1 MLTSDL
7 QEKSSKQLEIS
18 DLFVSQ
24 DNHSKDGVRD
34 VVGAGEEGWVIVL
47 GNQIVRH
54 ISVNNAH
61 TVAAMRNSVECTK
74 SCQFNYPRMAGMV
87 EGVLL
92 TKMFDPQIVYNSLQP
107 RARSSSDHLMYQM
120 EMNLA
125 SNRSRVGDELCRLAT
140 SQPISNKLLFF
151 SGMQDATHTRSSWT
165 VTPND
170 DHNPWQQTQVHAQH
184 KAYLARQKST
194 PSSVQTVFT
203 VACLFVV
210 ALVVLIS
217 GMIIL
222 CQHQSYAFDI
232 FGYGFVVVGLITLC
246 LCAILQRKNICK
258 LLQDLNKDVYASYTN
273 Q

>member
-1 MLTSDL
+1 
-7 QEKSSKQLEIS
+7 
-18 DLFVSQ
+18 
-24 DNHSKDGVRD
+24 
-34 VVGAGEEGWVIVL
+34 
-47 GNQIVRH
+47 
-54 ISVNNAH
+54 
-61 TVAAMRNSVECTK
+61 
-74 SCQFNYPRMAGMV
+74 
-87 EGVLL
+87 
-92 TKMFDPQIVYNSLQP
+92 
-107 RARSSSDHLMYQM
+107 
-120 EMNLA
+120 
-125 SNRSRVGDELCRLAT
+125 
-140 SQPISNKLLFF
+140 
-151 SGMQDATHTRSSWT
+151 MQDATHTRSSWT

-184 KAYLARQKST
+184 KVKKHSKVINTRSKELLHLTIPKRNYSVARMDSLRRYKISVIDEAYLARQKST